1 MKANPVDRI
10 LLENCGKAGALF
22 VFPTDVALHRWA
34 DRLLRLRGGGTVAM
48 EQFTAWDSFKQESI
62 RSRMQDKKSIPSLLR
77 KIFTSRLLEENAEA
91 VKRGGL
97 GAAIFRSLVPPEY
110 SSSASSFAPWL
121 SQVLPQLGSWFEK
134 VSGKPAAALTEE
146 DSGSPAF
153 ADGDDRDICV
163 LAARYKK
170 FLDENRLFEPAWEK
184 PPFDDSGRDCF
195 IFFPECLSDYCEYRG
210 LLEKAERVTMV
221 PLAESGAARP
231 FKTYFHTNARSEI
244 TEAAL
249 YIRNLAEGEQV
260 PWDSIVVCVPD
271 TEDYEPYV
279 LREFANR
286 SIPAVRRA
294 GKPLS
299 SYPAGRLFP
308 ALLDCRRRSFS
319 FEAVSN
325 LLLNSHLPW
334 KYRGIIDQL
343 VDFGLRNN
351 CLCSWVEGG
360 KREDVWLDAF
370 ASPSGRR
377 EVLAANFYREL
388 KTSVEKLCGAS
399 SFAEIRKFYFTFR
412 EQFLDIA
419 ECLPETDTILSRC
432 ISELLR
438 LGEIEA
444 SFPGVSAPEPYR
456 FFVEHLDETRYLPQ
470 EDSPGVSI
478 LPYRTAAPAPFDC
491 HIVLGASQEN
501 LSEVF
506 PRLAFLPRLKK
517 EKLGLKD
524 IDASKVFIDLH
535 KLNSER
541 PAVFFCSQESFSGFA
556 IPHAALELSGKARI
570 RYGDLEPGAFAP
582 DLFDRERRFLS
593 GPDSPAAPGG
603 LLHEVQA
610 EGFRAFMERRR
621 AGPGGET
628 GAGGETRRS
637 GKEDD
642 FTGGQLFA
650 DLARR
655 RYGDLE
661 PGAFAPDLFD
671 RERRFLSGPD
681 NPAAPGCIL
690 HEVQAEGFRAF
701 MERRRAEPGGETRR
715 SGREDGFT
723 GGPLFADLARRR
735 YGGKDFGG
743 KLRVS
748 ATAMEPYFRCAAE
761 WLYARILRLESVR
774 METSLMAENIMGSL
788 YHALLNR
795 FFDSVREKG
804 GVLLPPDGEALP
816 GLYRGFLASSA
827 AEVFD
832 SLPQLPGESRPLSA
846 LTVRFLRAGKQ
857 AAVKQTELLL
867 AALLRYFGGFRVAG
881 SETLYTAEGENHYLT
896 GKVDLLL
903 IDEREEEAGQA
914 FIVDFKLNSLPRR
927 ADCIGRGER
936 GLQNFQL
943 PMYLSLAEANGCPP
957 VHGALFFRILKA
969 EPLVILGSIRDNLEG
984 TEKPGRRSAMILRKQ
999 TPLREDG
1006 EGDEGE
1012 DRFAAILD
1020 EFRGKAGQYA
1030 EEAGTGIFSV
1040 FSTGEKQ
1047 CYQCAYHRI
1056 CRTLYTVEKERGLIR
1071 REKTDG

>member
-1 MKANPVDRI
+1 MEANGVDRI
-10 LLENCGKAGALF
+10 LLENCGNTGTLF
-22 VFPTDVALHRWA
+22 VFPTDVALNRWV

-62 RSRMQDKKSIPSLLR
+62 RSRMQDKKSVPSLLR

-91 VKRGGL
+91 VKTGGP
-97 GAAIFRSLVPPEY
+97 GAAIFSSLVPPEY
-110 SSSASSFAPWL
+110 AASASSFAAWL
-121 SQVLPQLGSWFEK
+121 SLVLPQLGSWFEK
-134 VSGKPAAALTEE
+134 VSGKPVSALTEE
-146 DSGSPAF
+146 DSGSPVF

-170 FLDENRLFEPAWEK
+170 FLDENHLFEPAWEK
-184 PPFDDSGRDCF
+184 PPFDDTGRDCF
-195 IFFPECLSDYCEYRG
+195 IFFPECLSDYCEYQS
-210 LLEKAERVTMV
+210 LLEKAERVTLV
-221 PLAESGAARP
+221 PLYDGLLAESGAALS
-231 FKTYFHTNARSEI
+231 FKAYFHTNARSEI

-249 YIRNLAEGEQV
+249 YIRNLAEREQV

-286 SIPAVRRA
+286 NIPAVRRA

-299 SYPAGRLFP
+299 SYPAGRLFS
-308 ALLDCRRRSFS
+308 ALLDCQRRDFS
-319 FEAVSN
+319 FDAVSN
-325 LLLNSHLPW
+325 LLLNGHLPW
-334 KYRGIIDQL
+334 KNRGIIDQL

-360 KREDVWLDAF
+360 KKEDVWLDAF
-370 ASPSGRR
+370 ASPSGRG
-377 EVLAANFYREL
+377 AAPAARFYRGL
-388 KTSVEKLCGAS
+388 KASVEKLCGAS
-399 SFAEIRKFYFTFR
+399 SFAEIRKFYFAFR

-444 SFPGVSAPEPYR
+444 AFPGIRAPRPYR

-470 EDSPGVSI
+470 ENSTGVSI
-478 LPYRTAAPAPFDC
+478 LPYRTAAPAPFGC
-491 HIVLGASQEN
+491 HIVLGSSQEN

-506 PRLAFLPRLKK
+506 PRLAFLPRIKK

-570 RYGDLEPGAFAP
+570 RYGDREPEAFAP

-593 GPDSPAAPGG
+593 EPEGRMAPIEA
-603 LLHEVQA
+603 LHEVQA
-610 EGFRAFMERRR
+610 EGFRAFMERRQ
-621 AGPGGET
+621 AGPGE
-628 GAGGETRRS
+628 ETRRS
-637 GKEDD
+637 GM
-642 FTGGQLFA
+642 GGPFFA

-655 RYGDLE
+655 RY
-661 PGAFAPDLFD
+661 
-671 RERRFLSGPD
+671 SG
-681 NPAAPGCIL
+681 
-690 HEVQAEGFRAF
+690 E
-701 MERRRAEPGGETRR
+701 
-715 SGREDGFT
+715 
-723 GGPLFADLARRR
+723 
-735 YGGKDFGG
+735 DFGG

-761 WLYARILRLESVR
+761 WLYGRVLRLESVR

-788 YHALLNR
+788 YHAILNR
-795 FFDSVREKG
+795 FFDSVREGG
-804 GVLLPPDGEALP
+804 GVLLPPNGEALP
-816 GLYRGFLASSA
+816 GPYRGFLASSA
-827 AEVFD
+827 AEIFD
-832 SLPQLPGESRPLSA
+832 GLPLLPGESRPLSA

-881 SETLYTAEGENHYLT
+881 SETVYTSEGENCYLM

-903 IDEREEEAGQA
+903 VDERDGAGRA
-914 FIVDFKLNSLPRR
+914 VIVDFKLNTLPRR
-927 ADCIGRGER
+927 ADCIGKGER

-957 VHGALFFRILKA
+957 VHGALFFRILRA
-969 EPLVILGSIRDNLEG
+969 EPLVILGSIRDSLDG
-984 TEKPGRRSAMILRKQ
+984 AEKPGRKSAAILRKQ
-999 TPLREDG
+999 AEPRK
-1006 EGDEGE
+1006 DEGE

-1020 EFRGKAGQYA
+1020 EFGRKAGQYA
-1030 EEAGTGIFSV
+1030 EEAGTGNFSV
-1040 FSTGEKQ
+1040 FSAGEKQ

-1056 CRTLYTVEKERGLIR
+1056 CRTLYTVERERGLIV